1 MRARVEKVDV
11 LGWNK
16 SDKAWNAIKKHKNHW
31 EKEVGG
37 DGPTFI
43 WYLYNSSKVTKSAI
57 INIIGK
63 MNIFRSEHEGHDI
76 MKIKKLIEARQDE
89 IENLEGKT
97 INF

>member
-1 MRARVEKVDV
+1 MITLELYLDPC
-11 LGWNK
+11 
-16 SDKAWNAIKKHKNHW
+16 STNH
-31 EKEVGG
+31 ELYGGG

-43 WYLYNSSKVTKSAI
+43 WYLYNSSKGTKSAI